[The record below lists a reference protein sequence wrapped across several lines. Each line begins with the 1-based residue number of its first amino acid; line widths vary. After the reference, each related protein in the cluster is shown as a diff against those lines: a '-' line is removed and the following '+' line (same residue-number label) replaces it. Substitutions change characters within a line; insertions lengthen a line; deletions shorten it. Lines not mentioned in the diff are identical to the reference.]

1 MGHELSMKDGRRINS
16 YRLKGHD
23 YSQPGFYF
31 LTICTSDRKNLFG
44 EIADCQMRLNMAG
57 KFAER
62 CWQEIPKHFST
73 VGLDEFVIMPNH
85 VHGLIIINHENTT
98 PVEVQHT
105 STPVEVQYAPTP
117 VEVQYIEPLRNVNF
131 QRNVKP
137 KQKAGY
143 QHVIPGSVGAIIR
156 CFKSAVTRCFH
167 ENTQIKT
174 VWQRNFYDHIVRD
187 ESELNRIRLYIQ
199 QNPSKWL
206 SDRQNKNR
214 LKIVRETESIYQ
226 NEIWMI

>member
-1 MGHELSMKDGRRINS
+1 MINDRRINS
-16 YRLKGHD
+16 YRLRGHD
-23 YSQPGFYF
+23 YSQPGAYF
-31 LTICTSDRKNLFG
+31 VTICTSSRQNFFG
-44 EIADCQMRLNMAG
+44 EIADCQMRLNIAG
-57 KFAER
+57 IFAER

-105 STPVEVQYAPTP
+105 PTPVEVQHAPTP

-156 CFKSAVTRCFH
+156 CFKSAVTRWFH

-187 ESELNRIRLYIQ
+187 ESELYRIRLYIQ
-199 QNPSKWL
+199 QNPSKWS

>member
-1 MGHELSMKDGRRINS
+1 
-16 YRLKGHD
+16 
-23 YSQPGFYF
+23 
-31 LTICTSDRKNLFG
+31 
-44 EIADCQMRLNMAG
+44 MRLNMAG
-57 KFAER
+57 IFAER

-73 VGLDEFVIMPNH
+73 VELDEFVIMPNH
-85 VHGLIIINHENTT
+85 IHGLIIINHENTT
-98 PVEVQHT
+98 PVEVQYMT
-105 STPVEVQYAPTP
+105 IP

-131 QRNVKP
+131 QPNVKP
-137 KQKAGY
+137 KQKAAY

-156 CFKSAVTRCFH
+156 CFKSAVTRWFH

-174 VWQRNFYDHIVRD
+174 VWQRNFFDHIVRD

-199 QNPSKWL
+199 QNPSKWP

-226 NEIWMI
+226 DAIWMI

>member
-1 MGHELSMKDGRRINS
+1 MKNGRRINS
-16 YRLKGHD
+16 YRLSGYD
-23 YSQPGFYF
+23 YSQPGVYF
-31 LTICTSDRKNLFG
+31 VTICTSSRQKFFG

-57 KFAER
+57 IFAER

-73 VGLDEFVIMPNH
+73 VELDEFVIMPNH
-85 VHGLIIINHENTT
+85 IHGLIIINHENTT
-98 PVEVQHT
+98 PVEVQHMT
-105 STPVEVQYAPTP
+105 IP

-131 QRNVKP
+131 QPNVKP
-137 KQKAGY
+137 KQKAAY

-156 CFKSAVTRCFH
+156 CFKSAVTRWFH

-174 VWQRNFYDHIVRD
+174 VWQRNFFDHIVRD

-199 QNPSKWL
+199 QNPSKWP

-226 NEIWMI
+226 DEIWMI